1 VNGVLGISEA
11 ASLALHALAIIAGRE
26 GAPVS
31 TEESARL
38 LEASE
43 AHLSKVLQRL
53 SKAGLVSG
61 KPGPGGGFTLEK
73 PPSEITLLEI
83 YEAMEGP
90 LETERCLFDLSFC
103 DRGACPLSS
112 LLSRH
117 GREIA
122 DELSVTMLEEFKVP
136 ARAAARRQEKSG
148 HQHRRGQGGTEP
160 KEE

>member
-1 VNGVLGISEA
+1 LRLQERENQLVGGLLGVSEA
-11 ASLALHALAIIAGRE
+11 ASLALHALAIIAGRA
-26 GAPVS
+26 GTPVS
-31 TEESARL
+31 TEDIARL

-53 SKAGLVSG
+53 SKADLVSG

-73 PPSEITLLEI
+73 SPGEVTLLEI

-90 LETERCLFDLSFC
+90 LETKRCLFDLPVC
-103 DRGACPLSS
+103 DRGTCPLSL

-122 DELSVTMLEEFKVP
+122 DELSATTLEEFRVP
-136 ARAAARRQEKSG
+136 AKAAGRR
-148 HQHRRGQGGTEP
+148 
-160 KEE
+160 